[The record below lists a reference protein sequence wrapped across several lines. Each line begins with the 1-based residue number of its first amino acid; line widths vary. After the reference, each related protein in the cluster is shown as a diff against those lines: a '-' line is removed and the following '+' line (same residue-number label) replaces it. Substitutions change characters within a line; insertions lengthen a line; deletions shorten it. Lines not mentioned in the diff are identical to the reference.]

1 MSVVLWGCRI
11 TDTVFS
17 CSPFLLVNSDSPFL
31 RRLLAACHRDD
42 TPPST
47 PLWPSSHS
55 VHPFEAC
62 AVRFRIRGQAVCFV
76 AAHLN
81 AGDGEAKYERRIAGT
96 HTCSRACTH
105 TYIHSQVWCKSLTS
119 TLGRSLY

>member
-1 MSVVLWGCRI
+1 VSVGLWGCHI

-17 CSPFLLVNSDSPFL
+17 FSPL
-31 RRLLAACHRDD
+31 LLACQLQLPIPPPTACSSPISATRDD

-47 PLWPSSHS
+47 PLWQSSHS
-55 VHPFEAC
+55 VPPFEAC

-96 HTCSRACTH
+96 PACSRARTH
-105 TYIHSQVWCKSLTS
+105 THSQV
-119 TLGRSLY
+119 